1 MVHSAKIL
9 LASTQAVAL
18 EQIITTKLSQFAL
31 SVELCYEATCLMT
44 QLAARVY
51 TILLVD
57 LELLPPTSDAD
68 TFWTKARTLAPET
81 AIVVLSPAEARRQA
95 IDQLRQGAVDYLLEP
110 VDPEELTFKIIR
122 LLEIYALS
130 ITAKESD
137 RLASTTDKLL
147 LLHQTTQAISQTW
160 QVDEA
165 LRIVLAKVQQLT
177 GARIS
182 LIFPADRS
190 GRLDVHPH
198 VIGSINESIGSFGKN
213 FWVEWAQQA
222 ALTQTII
229 RRLKPAEG
237 DWPDPTVEVALF
249 IPIFSRDKLIGVL
262 GLGHAESAGFVASD
276 IQWLSV
282 FCDQVAIALEN
293 SRLFENLATA
303 YIDLAQSRERIL
315 HSRNTLQALFDGISD
330 SLIILDQ
337 DLTII
342 ALNQVEAERQGYQ
355 PDELV
360 GKSSLALD
368 WTTSAPELL
377 ERVKESLSTGRETM
391 WISPE
396 NETVPYLK
404 DREFRIYPIRNRIG
418 PIEQV
423 IIFGQD
429 VSERRRWQASLFRS
443 ANLAAVGQLAGS
455 VAHQIN
461 NPLTITMAN
470 SQLLLYEVDPTSEAY
485 DLASGI
491 LKAGT
496 RIQNIVENLL
506 GFSNQE
512 TYLFVETDLIETLE
526 GALALVA
533 RSLQKDRVQLV
544 KNYQGQSK
552 LIASMSHLKLVWMNL
567 ILNARDA
574 VVGYTQQ
581 PQITIGTAS
590 VSAREVKV
598 TITDNGMGIPEKNF
612 DQLFRPF
619 FTTKPVGKALG
630 LGLYSAQAIVE
641 RHRGQINVFSQP
653 GLTTFEVILPL
664 DNPRDL

>member
-1 MVHSAKIL
+1 MAHAGNIL
-9 LASTQAVAL
+9 VASTQAAAL
-18 EQIITTKLSQFAL
+18 EQMIKTKFNGLRL
-31 SVELCYEATCLMT
+31 PVELCHAASDLMM
-44 QLAARVY
+44 QLTARGY
-51 TILLVD
+51 TLLLVD
-57 LELLPPTSDAD
+57 LEFLPPASEAAS
-68 TFWTKARTLAPET
+68 FWIKLKTVAPET
-81 AIVVLSPAEARRQA
+81 SVVVLAPPEARGQA
-95 IDQLRQGAVDYLLEP
+95 VAHLPQGAVDYLLWP
-110 VDPEELTFKIIR
+110 VEAEELAFKIGR
-122 LLEIYALS
+122 LLEIYALK
-130 ITAKESD
+130 IAAQESD

-165 LRIVLAKVQQLT
+165 LRIVLSKVQQLT
-177 GARIS
+177 GAKIS

-190 GRLDVHPH
+190 GRLDKQQHI
-198 VIGSINESIGSFGKN
+198 IGSLNASSGHAWQN
-213 FWVEWAQQA
+213 FWLEWAEQA
-222 ALTQTII
+222 ALTQSII
-229 RRLKPAEG
+229 RRLKPAAGE
-237 DWPDPTVEVALF
+237 WPDPTIEIALF
-249 IPIFSRDKLIGVL
+249 TSIFSRDKLIGVL
-262 GLGHAESAGFVASD
+262 ALGHAEPAGFVASD

-293 SRLFENLATA
+293 SHLFENLATA

-360 GKSSLALD
+360 GKSSLTLD
-368 WTTSAPELL
+368 WATSAPELL

-396 NETVPYLK
+396 NETEPYLK

-423 IIFGQD
+423 IILGQD

-470 SQLLLYEVDPTSEAY
+470 SQLLLYEVDPSSEAY

-506 GFSNQE
+506 GFSNQG
-512 TYLFVETDLIETLE
+512 TYLFVEIDLIETLE

-533 RSLQKDRVQLV
+533 RSLQKDRVELV
-544 KNYQGQSK
+544 KDYRAQPK
-552 LIASMSHLKLVWMNL
+552 LVASMSHLKLVWMNL

-581 PQITIGTAS
+581 PQITLSTEM
-590 VSAREVKV
+590 VSTRQVKV
-598 TITDNGMGIPEKNF
+598 AVTDNGMGIPEKNF
-612 DQLFRPF
+612 EQLFRPF

-641 RHRGQINVFSQP
+641 RHQGQIAVFSQP
-653 GLTTFEVILPL
+653 GLTTFEVTLPL